1 MYMLSNVEKGS
12 MPWSR
17 RVHFSIIRTKTFGYD
32 RRPHSITMEIIA
44 ERGFITYTPCSFVH
58 HFEKNSP
65 RNRWRNLRRNDTS
78 LSSESNQKRY
88 DTDSI
93 SNIISDENMSV
104 LKNLKL
110 PRRLKPKFLD
120 FQIFLRMATSPV

>member
-1 MYMLSNVEKGS
+1 MTRQHRQAGTIYRSNEIFATEQDIVDGTFMYMLSNVEKGS
-12 MPWSR
+12 MPSR
-17 RVHFSIIRTKTFGYD
+17 RVHFSIIRTKNLIRYD

-78 LSSESNQKRY
+78 LSSGKR
-88 DTDSI
+88 SEKI
-93 SNIISDENMSV
+93 
-104 LKNLKL
+104 
-110 PRRLKPKFLD
+110 
-120 FQIFLRMATSPV
+120 